1 MNYLGNIV
9 LVVLLVLPSAAL
21 ASVPVPSTSVFVAP
35 DTTSKQ
41 SVISAFRQY
50 STVSPTVSVP
60 TVVQVPLM
68 QSALALPV
76 VAIFNLVTNQFEPY
90 LLTAVAESDTPI
102 LFTAPGATG
111 NPPALNDGNYETYLE
126 FPVHEGVNKAE
137 ITFTFA
143 KPIAASSLSFAL
155 ADYVALPQTISIKTD
170 TASGPY
176 TVLATTRLYQNN
188 VTFPKTTASVW
199 HVSFDYV
206 QPLRIT
212 EMKLNEFSSG
222 TIVSRSVRFL
232 AQPGQNYEVY
242 VDADRYVRPVQKE
255 SGDLSS
261 DKGVVIVNGST
272 LITNPLFIPADSDGD
287 GVPDLIDNCVNVP
300 NPDQKDPDGSGL
312 GDACKD
318 YDHDGILNA
327 YDNCPNTPNH
337 DQLDTDADGIGDAC
351 DNFDNR
357 ITERMPWLPWVGI
370 GAAGVVLLGLFVL
383 MLKYKKEETTPIV
396 PQIPE

>member
-9 LVVLLVLPSAAL
+9 LGVLLVLPSAVL
-21 ASVPVPSTSVFVAP
+21 ASVPVPPTSVFVAP

-41 SVISAFRQY
+41 SVVSAFRQY
-50 STVSPTVSVP
+50 STVSPTFSVP

-90 LLTAVAESDTPI
+90 LLTTVAESDTPI
-102 LFTAPGATG
+102 SFTASGATG
-111 NPPALNDGNYETYLE
+111 NPSTLNDGNYETYLE
-126 FPVHEGVNKAE
+126 FPVHEGANRAE

-155 ADYVALPQTISIKTD
+155 ADYVALPQTIFIQTD
-170 TASGPY
+170 TADGPY
-176 TVLATTRLYQNN
+176 TVLAATRLYQNN
-188 VTFPKTTASVW
+188 VMFPKTTASVW

-232 AQPGQNYEVY
+232 AQPGQSYEVY

-255 SGDLSS
+255 SGDMSS
-261 DKGVVIVNGST
+261 NVKVTIVNGSG
-272 LITNPLFIPADSDGD
+272 LIVNPTFTPADTDGD
-287 GVPDLIDNCVNVP
+287 GVPDITDNCVNVA
-300 NPDQKDPDGSGL
+300 NPDQKDSDGSGL

-318 YDHDGILNA
+318 YDHDGIVNA
-327 YDNCPNTPNH
+327 YDNCPNVPNH
-337 DQLDTDADGIGDAC
+337 DQLDTDGDGIGDVC

-383 MLKYKKEETTPIV
+383 MLKYKKEETPLV
-396 PQIPE
+396 APQIPK

>member
-1 MNYLGNIV
+1 
-9 LVVLLVLPSAAL
+9 
-21 ASVPVPSTSVFVAP
+21 
-35 DTTSKQ
+35 
-41 SVISAFRQY
+41 
-50 STVSPTVSVP
+50 
-60 TVVQVPLM
+60 M

-90 LLTAVAESDTPI
+90 LLAAVAESDTPI